1 MHSRHPLQ
9 EQVVAAF
16 VPNDTYI
23 AGGNGTGSNTDED
36 SAEEVSSIAVLT
48 GANACGKV
56 LSLYFI
62 SKCLCSSREERISQ
76 ASGPDT
82 VYGADRMVSLSSSI
96 NCLSSNLDSFV
107 PVQSARL
114 GVVDKSK
121 NHLSSYLLSNPNS
134 FHSNSNPRI
143 GL

>member
-1 MHSRHPLQ
+1 MYSRHPLQ

-56 LSLYFI
+56 LSLYFYFQMFLFILRRAYI
-62 SKCLCSSREERISQ
+62 S
-76 ASGPDT
+76 
-82 VYGADRMVSLSSSI
+82 
-96 NCLSSNLDSFV
+96 
-107 PVQSARL
+107 
-114 GVVDKSK
+114 SK
-121 NHLSSYLLSNPNS
+121 WP
-134 FHSNSNPRI
+134 
-143 GL
+143 